1 MYPRLLGLIE
11 VLVIPDILHPSLLF
25 AGKARC
31 LPVGA
36 PFRFVQA
43 LSSLVGGE
51 EVESLGQYETG

>member
-1 MYPRLLGLIE
+1 
-11 VLVIPDILHPSLLF
+11 VITDILHPSLIF

-36 PFRFVQA
+36 PFRFALA
-43 LSSLVGGE
+43 LSSSVEGE